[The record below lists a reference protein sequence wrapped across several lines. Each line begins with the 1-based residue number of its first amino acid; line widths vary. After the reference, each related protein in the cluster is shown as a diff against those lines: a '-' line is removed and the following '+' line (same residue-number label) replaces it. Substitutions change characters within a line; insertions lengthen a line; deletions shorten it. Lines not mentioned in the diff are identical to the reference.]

1 MDIYNAEY
9 AVWRPAYKQ
18 HAYHEMHMD
27 KITVTKEDLV
37 FAAAHFITLPG
48 HRCEALHGHNYRV
61 GAVVEGG
68 LEPETWFVLVFI
80 ALKRLLKELTEE
92 LDHRVLLPAHN
103 PKLTITERGDAL
115 AVAYDGRES
124 YVFPKR
130 DCVLLPI
137 PNTTVEMLARHLA
150 GRVRDEMRAAGATG
164 LSAVEIEVEE
174 NFGQGAVYREVLR

>member
-1 MDIYNAEY
+1 MSG
-9 AVWRPAYKQ
+9 VFKV
-18 HAYHEMHMD
+18 
-27 KITVTKEDLV
+27 TVTKEGLV

-68 LEPETWFVLVFI
+68 LEPETWFVLDFI
-80 ALKRLLKELTEE
+80 ALKRLLKHLTEE

-103 PKLTITERGDAL
+103 PKLAITERGDAL
-115 AVAYDGRES
+115 AVAYDGRER

-137 PNTTVEMLARHLA
+137 PNTTVEMIAQHLA
-150 GRVRDEMRAAGATG
+150 ARVREALGASGAPHVRAI
-164 LSAVEIEVEE
+164 EIEIEE
-174 NFGQGAVYREVLR
+174 NFGQSASYREVFD